1 MARPILAAAR
11 FFASAFV
18 LFLVPAAVCASSV
31 NRQVTQ
37 CSSDPSAQVS
47 ASRQKEVRE
56 FQGRIESGA
65 FFKELLRRFRKP
77 ERCEIGMEDAGIRL
91 SYVFGENA
99 RLDARANPG
108 IEFSE
113 QNMQLQGIK
122 ENSAVSLLKQT
133 EKDSFGGDGCGIK
146 WDHPIAIEDSSNGQ
160 PRSRDIVYR
169 GDLCNCQ
176 ARVIH
181 MGNRVVAL
189 VFRSA
194 C

>member
-1 MARPILAAAR
+1 MARPILVAAR

-18 LFLVPAAVCASSV
+18 LFLVPAAVGASSV
-31 NRQVTQ
+31 EGQVTQ

-47 ASRQKEVRE
+47 ASRQKEVRD
-56 FQGRIESGA
+56 FQGRIESGP
-65 FFKELLRRFRKP
+65 FFKELLRRFRKL
-77 ERCEIGMEDAGIRL
+77 ERCEIGLEDAGIRL

-99 RLDARANPG
+99 RLDARANPV

-122 ENSAVSLLKQT
+122 ENSAVSLLKKT
-133 EKDSFGGDGCGIK
+133 EKESFGGGGCGIK
-146 WDHPIAIEDSSNGQ
+146 WDHPIEDSSKGL

-169 GDLCNCQ
+169 GDICNCQ
-176 ARVIH
+176 GRVIH

>member
-18 LFLVPAAVCASSV
+18 LFLVPAAVSASSV
-31 NRQVTQ
+31 ERQLTQ
-37 CSSDPSAQVS
+37 CSSDHSAQVS
-47 ASRQKEVRE
+47 ATRQKEIRD

-133 EKDSFGGDGCGIK
+133 EKDSFGGDRCGIK
-146 WDHPIAIEDSSNGQ
+146 WDHPIEDSSNGQ